1 MQLAHEYTDNDNI
14 MYNQRNSRCQLQLLH
29 IESINFTLFSCGVNR
44 MVNVD
49 AMPGASFLLASIGLI
64 TLK

>member
-1 MQLAHEYTDNDNI
+1 MQWAHEYNDNDYI
-14 MYNQRNSRCQLQLLH
+14 MYNQLNSRCQLQLLL
-29 IESINFTLFSCGVNR
+29 IEIINFTLFSCGVNR

-49 AMPGASFLLASIGLI
+49 AMPGATFLLASSGLT